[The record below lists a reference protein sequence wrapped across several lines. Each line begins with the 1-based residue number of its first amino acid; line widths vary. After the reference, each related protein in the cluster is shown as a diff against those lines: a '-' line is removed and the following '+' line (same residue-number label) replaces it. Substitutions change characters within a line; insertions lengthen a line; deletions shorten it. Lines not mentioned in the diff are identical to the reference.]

1 MSVCIECIDWCLLEV
16 FDKRCVPFLG
26 SCLGWD
32 QKPRCETEAPFHK
45 RGLCLQPFFFV
56 FIDITITILQKNVN
70 SMHWMTTN
78 SPESVFASAE
88 SCSPVYR
95 RASDQIW
102 ISIICFLHSNIHLG
116 FWNVSKIGRMVLL
129 FRIKHVKI
137 AFPLSL
143 NLHLCP
149 IGRHTSKLAHSPLR
163 FLKTCTSVFCRNEH
177 ARKETQSFSCVLGR
191 GPTLWR
197 RGLLNEEVPGFS
209 TTLPEGSA
217 QTGGS
222 VETRHREECEPLRCH
237 MHVSVTTCHYCD
249 PPQTAG
255 TRWHY
260 ITIIIRITFEPQSCG
275 QLCGLQARTFNFKI
289 KELQNNL
296 GSRFYTCAIMFNF
309 YKWNI

>member
-1 MSVCIECIDWCLLEV
+1 
-16 FDKRCVPFLG
+16 
-26 SCLGWD
+26 
-32 QKPRCETEAPFHK
+32 
-45 RGLCLQPFFFV
+45 
-56 FIDITITILQKNVN
+56 
-70 SMHWMTTN
+70 MTTN

-88 SCSPVYR
+88 SCSQVYR

-143 NLHLCP
+143 NLYLCP
-149 IGRHTSKLAHSPLR
+149 IGRHTSKLARRSTAHSPLR

-177 ARKETQSFSCVLGR
+177 SRKETQSFSCVLGR

-209 TTLPEGSA
+209 TSLPEGSA

-222 VETRHREECEPLRCH
+222 VETRHCEECEPLRCH

-255 TRWHY
+255 TPWHY

-296 GSRFYTCAIMFNF
+296 GSGFCTCAIMFNF